1 MHFSMEISSST
12 AGGGP
17 ARSYSAQSVKEHR
30 ERRERDLA
38 IAAVAGD
45 EQRMRAAYAERI
57 GAGER
62 RRSRAAKV
70 WTALHTRAAY
80 AGRRPV
86 WSSPAAVQP
95 DGGIGTRSDL
105 FGCRQ
110 HGQGCCWHVER
121 TAEERVRKSGL
132 VLPFTKREVPREP
145 FRTRKN

>member
-1 MHFSMEISSST
+1 M
-12 AGGGP
+12 
-17 ARSYSAQSVKEHR
+17 KEHR
-30 ERRERDLA
+30 ERHERDLA

-95 DGGIGTRSDL
+95 DGGIDTRSNL
-105 FGCRQ
+105 FVGRQ
-110 HGQGCCWHVER
+110 HHRVSSWRAGR
-121 TAEERVRKSGL
+121 TAEDQCEARILFLHFVVTASAWA
-132 VLPFTKREVPREP
+132 T
-145 FRTRKN
+145 

>member
-1 MHFSMEISSST
+1 M
-12 AGGGP
+12 
-17 ARSYSAQSVKEHR
+17 KEHR

-80 AGRRPV
+80 AGRRPE

-95 DGGIGTRSDL
+95 DGGIDSRSNL
-105 FGCRQ
+105 FGRGQ

-121 TAEERVRKSGL
+121 TGEERVRKSAL
-132 VLPFTKREVPREP
+132 FLPFTKREVPREP
-145 FRTRKN
+145 FTKLFRLDQNMRQASCIQ

>member
-1 MHFSMEISSST
+1 M
-12 AGGGP
+12 
-17 ARSYSAQSVKEHR
+17 KEHC

-95 DGGIGTRSDL
+95 DGGIDSRSNL

-121 TAEERVRKSGL
+121 TGEERVWTSGL
-132 VLPFTKREVPREP
+132 VLPFSKREVPREP
-145 FRTRKN
+145 FTTPQSLRTSSCAQ

>member
-1 MHFSMEISSST
+1 MLRHNC
-12 AGGGP
+12 
-17 ARSYSAQSVKEHR
+17 SAQSVKEHR

-80 AGRRPV
+80 AGRRPE

-95 DGGIGTRSDL
+95 DGGNGTRSDL

-110 HGQGCCWHVER
+110 HGQGCCWHVQR
-121 TAEERVRKSGL
+121 TGEERVRKSGL
-132 VLPFTKREVPREP
+132 VLPFSKREVPPGPRM
-145 FRTRKN
+145 R

>member
-1 MHFSMEISSST
+1 M
-12 AGGGP
+12 
-17 ARSYSAQSVKEHR
+17 KEHR

-95 DGGIGTRSDL
+95 DGGIGTRSNL
-105 FGCRQ
+105 FGGGQ

-121 TAEERVRKSGL
+121 TGEERVRKSAL
-132 VLPFTKREVPREP
+132 VLPFTTHTE
-145 FRTRKN
+145 

>member
-1 MHFSMEISSST
+1 MK
-12 AGGGP
+12 
-17 ARSYSAQSVKEHR
+17 VHR

-95 DGGIGTRSDL
+95 DSGKNSRSDIDVHKHYH
-105 FGCRQ
+105 Q
-110 HGQGCCWHVER
+110 SCCWHVER
-121 TAEERVRKSGL
+121 TGEERVRKSGL

-145 FRTRKN
+145 LKPYSDPK

>member
-1 MHFSMEISSST
+1 M
-12 AGGGP
+12 
-17 ARSYSAQSVKEHR
+17 KEHR

-95 DGGIGTRSDL
+95 DCGDGTRSNL
-105 FGCRQ
+105 
-110 HGQGCCWHVER
+110 VEYIEHHRVSSWRAGR
-121 TAEERVRKSGL
+121 TAEDQCE
-132 VLPFTKREVPREP
+132 
-145 FRTRKN
+145 TRILFLHFVVTASAWAT

>member
-1 MHFSMEISSST
+1 MK
-12 AGGGP
+12 
-17 ARSYSAQSVKEHR
+17 VHR
-30 ERRERDLA
+30 ERREDYLA

-95 DGGIGTRSDL
+95 DCGENSRSDVAHAL
-105 FGCRQ
+105 HHHQ
-110 HGQGCCWHVER
+110 SCCWHVER
-121 TAEERVRKSGL
+121 TGEERVRERRAF
-132 VLPFTKREVPREP
+132 LPFTKREVPRGP
-145 FRTRKN
+145 RMRHLYV

>member
-1 MHFSMEISSST
+1 M
-12 AGGGP
+12 
-17 ARSYSAQSVKEHR
+17 KEHR

-70 WTALHTRAAY
+70 WTALAHARGVCWSAPSLEQSSCCAARRRHRLALVPIGRA
-80 AGRRPV
+80 
-86 WSSPAAVQP
+86 
-95 DGGIGTRSDL
+95 
-105 FGCRQ
+105 Q

-121 TAEERVRKSGL
+121 TGEERVRKSAF
-132 VLPFTKREVPREP
+132 VLPFSKREVPP
-145 FRTRKN
+145 GPRTSYYLLKNLGAATLRVVPYFTL

>member
-1 MHFSMEISSST
+1 M
-12 AGGGP
+12 
-17 ARSYSAQSVKEHR
+17 KEHR

-80 AGRRPV
+80 AGRRPE

-95 DGGIGTRSDL
+95 DSGSGTRSDIES
-105 FGCRQ
+105 GYSII
-110 HGQGCCWHVER
+110 GSAAGVQGVISQTRMHSER
-121 TAEERVRKSGL
+121 RRHSTL
-132 VLPFTKREVPREP
+132 VFSRA
-145 FRTRKN
+145 

>member
-1 MHFSMEISSST
+1 M
-12 AGGGP
+12 
-17 ARSYSAQSVKEHR
+17 KEHR

-95 DGGIGTRSDL
+95 DCGSGTRSDFESGYSIIGAVQL
-105 FGCRQ
+105 ACR
-110 HGQGCCWHVER
+110 EDSR
-121 TAEERVRKSGL
+121 
-132 VLPFTKREVPREP
+132 
-145 FRTRKN
+145 